1 MIRTQIQITEKHSQV
16 LRQIALEQGISMAEV
31 IRRALDEVVE
41 RRRLPDREELKRR
54 ALAAIGSVHSDIT
67 DMSERHDDYL
77 AEIYSE

>member
-1 MIRTQIQITEKHSQV
+1 MIRTQIQLSEKQSEV
-16 LRQIALEQGISMAEV
+16 LKQLAREEGVSMAEV
-31 IRRALDEVVE
+31 IRRALDGVVE

-77 AEIYSE
+77 AEIYAE